1 MKNFDYECERDFES
15 RVVINMTV
23 KDDSDFLS
31 VFSHN
36 SDPVI
41 SADVADFIENGAEPF
56 HHKECLTLRIHSNCI
71 DEEEK
76 KIYDSAIRNYYRE
89 KEIAN
94 TRSIKRNNAI
104 VLLLLLFGIAVL
116 GFSIFLEAVISSA
129 VWPEIV
135 DIFAWVL
142 VWESADI
149 GIFKNN
155 ELRIKRKRYY
165 SFIKMRIEYCGL
177 SEHSFN
183 AA

>member
-1 MKNFDYECERDFES
+1 MNKFDFKCERDSES

-23 KDDSDFLS
+23 KDDSNFLS

-41 SADVADFIENGAEPF
+41 SSDVAEFIENGADPF
-56 HHKECLTLRIHSNCI
+56 HHNECLALRIHSDCI

-104 VLLLLLFGIAVL
+104 VFILLFLGIAVL
-116 GFSIFLEAVISSA
+116 GFSIFLENALSSA

-165 SFIKMRIEYCGL
+165 SFINMRIEYCGL